1 MSDKIKKPLGIILA
15 GGQATRMGGGDKGL
29 LQIDGQSLISH
40 VIERLSPQVSGLAL
54 NANGDP
60 ERFSD
65 LNLTVLPDTIE
76 GFAGPLA
83 GVLAGLDWAAEQG
96 AGSIVTAAADTPF
109 FPRDLVV
116 RLQDAAEGQ
125 VHPLVLATTPRN
137 GDEAL
142 KSGGGKRVNRH
153 PTFGLWPVALR
164 DDLREALTDGLRKVV
179 LWTDKH
185 DGREALFDAD
195 PFDPFFNVNT
205 PEDLDRART
214 LLEQA

>member
-1 MSDKIKKPLGIILA
+1 MTKPLGVILA
-15 GGQATRMGGGDKGL
+15 GGLATRMGGGDKGL
-29 LQIDGQSLISH
+29 LRLGGQSLLDH
-40 VIERLSPQVSGLAL
+40 VISRLAPQVGGLAL

-60 ERFSD
+60 ARFTD
-65 LNLTVLPDTIE
+65 LNLPVLPDTIE

-96 AGSIVTAAADTPF
+96 ADSIVTAAADTPF
-109 FPRDLVV
+109 FPRDLVA
-116 RLQDAAEGQ
+116 RLTAAAEGQ
-125 VHPLVLATTPRN
+125 VNPLVLATTPRM
-137 GDEAL
+137 GDEEL
-142 KSGGGKRVNRH
+142 KSGGNKRVNRH

-164 DDLREALTDGLRKVV
+164 DDLREALTGGLRKVV

-185 DGREALFDAD
+185 DGREALFQAE

-205 PEDLDRART
+205 PGDLARAEQ